1 MFQIFSFLE
10 PFPTVKINREA
21 RRYIIPFDQKQQG
34 NLRSGIYPLNN
45 KKPSESSD
53 ISSRRIEERREK
65 GREDAPI
72 PREDRRKV
80 WERGRKGGGH
90 SEFQRG
96 SAHADNFSLVGA
108 GRRWKK
114 QDLFAGSVTGMP
126 GEKLRQIRKLRRET
140 DAKYRLLLR
149 ITSVHCVVKKKK
161 KKIRE
166 YDNPLSLGI

>member
-1 MFQIFSFLE
+1 MFQISSFLE
-10 PFPTVKINREA
+10 PFPAVKINREA

-80 WERGRKGGGH
+80 WERGREGEGGI
-90 SEFQRG
+90 R
-96 SAHADNFSLVGA
+96 NFSEDPRTRTTFPWWA
-108 GRRWKK
+108 R
-114 QDLFAGSVTGMP
+114 DAD
-126 GEKLRQIRKLRRET
+126 EK
-140 DAKYRLLLR
+140 
-149 ITSVHCVVKKKK
+149 S
-161 KKIRE
+161 KI
-166 YDNPLSLGI
+166 YLPDP

>member
-21 RRYIIPFDQKQQG
+21 RRYIIPQKQQG
-34 NLRSGIYPLNN
+34 NLRSGIYPLSN

-108 GRRWKK
+108 GRR
-114 QDLFAGSVTGMP
+114 
-126 GEKLRQIRKLRRET
+126 
-140 DAKYRLLLR
+140 
-149 ITSVHCVVKKKK
+149 
-161 KKIRE
+161 
-166 YDNPLSLGI
+166 